1 MVTVERKTA
10 TGTVNGTCDTKF
22 AGVAD
27 AFVENFEKRG
37 EVGAGVSITLEGKTV
52 VDLWGGRKAQGGPA
66 WERDTACVVFSCTK
80 GASAFC
86 AHMAADR
93 GLLDLDA
100 KVAKYWPEFASN
112 GKEAALVSMMLD
124 HSVGVP
130 GLREELKQGAY
141 YDYDYMVARLA
152 AEAPFWKPGTRNG
165 YHGVTSAWTVG
176 EMVRRSTGKRMGV
189 FLAEEIVKPLGIEF
203 WMGLPEEFES
213 RIAPVIPYPPD
224 AKAASS
230 RIALAM
236 MADPMGPTGRF
247 MLNGGGFNPNS
258 REARA
263 AEIGSA
269 TGVSNGRGL
278 AGLYAPL
285 ANGGSLNGKRFVG
298 ADTLTRMASPS
309 VATHEDATLMI
320 PTRFSLGFMKSMDN
334 RKLENA
340 ENCSAILSE
349 AAFGH
354 VGAGGSLGFADPDAR
369 LSFGYAMNK
378 MGLGILL
385 NDRGQNL
392 VDAAYRA
399 LGYRSDKGGVWTA

>member
-1 MVTVERKTA
+1 MDTVSLNTA
-10 TGTVNGTCDTKF
+10 QGAVEGQCDPKF
-22 AGVAD
+22 RGLLD
-27 AFVENFEKRG
+27 AFALNFETRG
-37 EVGAGVSITLEGKTV
+37 EVGASLAVTVEGRTV
-52 VDLWGGRKAQGGPA
+52 IDVWGGRKTVGGDP
-66 WERDTACVVFSCTK
+66 WEKDTISVVFSCTK
-80 GASAFC
+80 GASALC

-93 GLLDLDA
+93 GLLDFDA
-100 KVAKYWPEFASN
+100 PVTRYWPAFGQA
-112 GKEAALVSMMLD
+112 GKESALVSMMLD
-124 HSVGVP
+124 HSVGLPAV
-130 GLREELKQGAY
+130 RAKLKAGAP
-141 YDYDYMVARLA
+141 YDYDYMVSVLE

-176 EMVRRSTGKRMGV
+176 EMVHRSTGKRMGQ
-189 FLAEEIVKPLGIEF
+189 FLRDEVCGPLDVDF
-203 WMGLPEEFES
+203 WMGLPEEHEP
-213 RIAPVIPYPPD
+213 RVAPMIAYPPD
-224 AKAASS
+224 DAARNT

-236 MADPMGPTGRF
+236 AADPQGPSALF
-247 MLNGGGFNPNS
+247 MTNMGGFNPNS
-258 REARA
+258 RAAHA

-285 ANGGSLNGKRFVG
+285 ANGGSLNNVRLVG
-298 ADTLTRMASPS
+298 ADTLTRMGQVS

-340 ENCSAILSE
+340 EACSAVLSE

-354 VGAGGSLGFADPDAR
+354 VGAGGSIGFADPECR
-369 LSFGYAMNK
+369 MSFGYSMNR

-385 NDRGQNL
+385 NERGQSL

-399 LGYRSDKGGVWTA
+399 LGYRTNAGGVWAH